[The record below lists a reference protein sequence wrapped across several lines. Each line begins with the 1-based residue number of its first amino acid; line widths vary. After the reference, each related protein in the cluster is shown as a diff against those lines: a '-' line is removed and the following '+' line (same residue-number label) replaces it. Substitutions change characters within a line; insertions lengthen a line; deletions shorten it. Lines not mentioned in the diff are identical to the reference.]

1 MTHSRC
7 SHHVTVVVAVG
18 AACGFAVVTPRWP
31 AAKPAVAKPVV
42 VDRRARARTLQA
54 YTALP
59 LSFEANV
66 GQTSQRVRFLAHGP
80 GRTLFLTADEAVL
93 SLRSPRR
100 QGQRQDRGQQGQ
112 AVRPGAQTGALP
124 AAAASGSALLRMKFL
139 GANPAAQVSGLD
151 RLAAHVNYFIGNDRA
166 KWRTEVPSYARVKY
180 AGLYPGIDLIY
191 YGHQQS
197 LEYDLVV
204 APGANPNAIR
214 IAIGG
219 AEAVRLDRSGDLI
232 LTSGGAGLELRRPRV
247 YQRARDGPAE
257 QVGASYVVSPAAH
270 GGRAESTRTVR
281 IALGAYDRGR
291 PLIIDPQLVEST
303 YLGGSLGAQAFA
315 IAVDGS
321 GSVFVTGS
329 TASSDFPV
337 ASGVQTKNDAASG
350 ATNAFV
356 TEIGTSGGQ
365 QLVYSTYLGGDGI
378 CEFCPAPAHG
388 DTGSGIALN
397 SQGQIYVAG
406 FTPSPNFPVTA
417 NAFEPFAEATWLG
430 MSAGFLTVIDP
441 TLSGAAQL
449 VYSTYLAGAGEDYI
463 NALAVDSAGLAY
475 VTGDANSPN
484 FPVTGHVF
492 EPEKASPSGIPNGF
506 VSVLNPAASGSASL
520 VYSSYLG
527 GSGGED
533 GRGIAVGP
541 SGEVYVTGDTASSD
555 FPVTPAAA
563 LQEFPRSFGSISSFV
578 TVINTANSG
587 ASQLAY
593 STYLGGSFV
602 NIGNAIAVDSNGR
615 AYVAG
620 YTRSGDFPVTAS
632 AFQTVDTS
640 AVTSFVSVL
649 DPSMSGTASLVY
661 STFLGGSGILGS
673 EANAIAVDSRGLA
686 YVTGFTC
693 STDFPTSS
701 NFLQAAN
708 AGGQDAFVSVLDP
721 SQSGSASLTFSSY
734 LGGSG
739 SDAGSA
745 IAVDSQGLVY
755 VAGSTTSANFPVT
768 SDALQATLPGPVS
781 AFVAVLNPS
790 DPPGEPLPT
799 LRPTETR
806 TPTPKPTPTPT
817 PRKTPTPTPK
827 PQSKAKSTPTPTRK
841 PTPTPTPKHA
851 ATRTP
856 APKATPKP

>member
-1 MTHSRC
+1 MSQSLLSR
-7 SHHVTVVVAVG
+7 HIAVVAAVAIG
-18 AACGFAVVTPRWP
+18 TACCFAIATPRQQP
-31 AAKPAVAKPVV
+31 AAKPVV
-42 VDRRARARTLQA
+42 VSRTARTRTLEA
-54 YTALP
+54 YAALP

-66 GQTSQRVRFLAHGP
+66 GQTAHRVRFLAHGP
-80 GRTLFLTADEAVL
+80 GRTVFLTADEAVL
-93 SLRSPRR
+93 SLRSPR
-100 QGQRQDRGQQGQ
+100 QGKPQEREQRALG
-112 AVRPGAQTGALP
+112 VRAAAASGALP
-124 AAAASGSALLRMKFL
+124 AAAAYESAVLRMKFL

-151 RLAAHVNYFIGNDRA
+151 RLAARVNYFIGNDRA

-204 APGANPNAIR
+204 APGARPEAIG
-214 IAIGG
+214 IAIDG
-219 AEAVRLDRSGDLI
+219 ADSARLDRSGDL
-232 LTSGGAGLELRRPRV
+232 LLSSAGAGLVLKRPRV
-247 YQRARDGPAE
+247 YQQARDGSAE
-257 QVGASYVVSPAAH
+257 QVAGSYVVSPAAR
-270 GGRAESTRTVR
+270 GGRTKSVRTVR
-281 IALGAYDRGR
+281 IALGAYDRSR

-321 GSVFVTGS
+321 GDVFVTGS

-337 ASGVQTKNDAASG
+337 ASGVQSKIDAASG

-356 TEIGTSGGQ
+356 TEISTSGGQ

-378 CEFCPAPAHG
+378 CEFCPAPASG
-388 DTGSGIALN
+388 DTGTGIALN

-406 FTPSPNFPVTA
+406 FTPSGNFPVTS
-417 NAFEPFAEATWLG
+417 NAFETFAEATWLG

-441 TLSGAAQL
+441 TQSGSAQL
-449 VYSTYLAGAGEDYI
+449 VYSTFLAGAGEDYI
-463 NALAVDSAGLAY
+463 NALAVDSNGLAY

-492 EPEKASPSGIPNGF
+492 EPQKASPSGIPNGF

-555 FPVTPAAA
+555 FPVTPATA
-563 LQEFPRSFGSISSFV
+563 LQEFPRSFSSIPGFV

-587 ASQLAY
+587 ASQLVY
-593 STYLGGSFV
+593 STYLGGSFAD
-602 NIGNAIAVDSNGR
+602 IGNAIAVDSNGR

-620 YTRSGDFPVTAS
+620 FARSSDFPVTAS

-640 AVTSFVSVL
+640 AVTAFVSVL
-649 DPSMSGTASLVY
+649 DPSMSGAASLVY
-661 STFLGGSGILGS
+661 STFLGGSGLPGT
-673 EANAIAVDSRGLA
+673 EANGIAVDSQGLA

-721 SQSGSASLTFSSY
+721 SQSGAASLTFSSY

-745 IAVDSQGLVY
+745 IAVDSQSLVY

-768 SDALQATLPGPVS
+768 GDALQATRLGPVS
-781 AFVAVLNPS
+781 AFVAVLSPS
-790 DPPGEPLPT
+790 DPPGEPIPT
-799 LRPTETR
+799 LRPIE
-806 TPTPKPTPTPT
+806 TPKPTATPKRTPTPT

-827 PQSKAKSTPTPTRK
+827 PASTAKRTPAPTR
-841 PTPTPTPKHA
+841 TPTPKHT

-856 APKATPKP
+856 APKSTPKA

>member
-1 MTHSRC
+1 MTHSRL
-7 SHHVTVVVAVG
+7 SHHVAVVVAVAIG
-18 AACGFAVVTPRWP
+18 TACCFAIATPRQRP
-31 AAKPAVAKPVV
+31 AAKPVVAS
-42 VDRRARARTLQA
+42 RSARIRMLEA
-54 YTALP
+54 YAALP

-66 GQTSQRVRFLAHGP
+66 GQTGRCVRFLAHGP
-80 GRTLFLTADEAVL
+80 GRTVFLTADQAVL
-93 SLRSPRR
+93 SLRAPRPGK
-100 QGQRQDRGQQGQ
+100 QQQRGQQSLGL
-112 AVRPGAQTGALP
+112 RPAATSGALP
-124 AAAASGSALLRMKFL
+124 AAAANDSAVLRMKFL

-151 RLAAHVNYFIGNDRA
+151 RLAARVNYFIGNDRA

-204 APGANPNAIR
+204 APGASPDAIG
-214 IAIGG
+214 IAIDG
-219 AEAVRLDRSGDLI
+219 ADSARLDRSGDLI
-232 LTSGGAGLELRRPRV
+232 LTSGGAGLELKRPRV
-247 YQRARDGPAE
+247 YQQARDGSAE
-257 QVGASYVVSPAAH
+257 QIAGSYVVSSAAR
-270 GGRAESTRTVR
+270 GSRAKSARTVR
-281 IALGAYDRGR
+281 IALGAYDRSR

-321 GSVFVTGS
+321 GDVFVTGA

-337 ASGVQTKNDAASG
+337 ASGVQSKIDAASG

-356 TEIGTSGGQ
+356 TEISTSGGQ

-378 CEFCPAPAHG
+378 CEFCPAPASG
-388 DTGSGIALN
+388 DTGTGIALN
-397 SQGQIYVAG
+397 SQGQIYLAG
-406 FTPSPNFPVTA
+406 FTPSGNFPVTS
-417 NAFEPFAEATWLG
+417 NAFETFAEATWLG

-441 TLSGAAQL
+441 TQSGAAQL

-463 NALAVDSAGLAY
+463 NALAVDSGGLAY

-484 FPVTGHVF
+484 FPVTAKVF
-492 EPEKASPSGIPNGF
+492 EPQKASPSGIPNGF

-555 FPVTPAAA
+555 FPVTPATA
-563 LQEFPRSFGSISSFV
+563 LQEFPRSFSSIPGFV
-578 TVINTANSG
+578 TVIDTANSG
-587 ASQLAY
+587 AGQLAY
-593 STYLGGSFV
+593 STYLGGSFADT
-602 NIGNAIAVDSNGR
+602 GNAIAVDSNGR

-620 YTRSGDFPVTAS
+620 FARSADFPVTAS

-640 AVTSFVSVL
+640 AVTAFVSVL
-649 DPSMSGTASLVY
+649 DPSMSGAASLVY
-661 STFLGGSGILGS
+661 STFLGGSGVLGT
-673 EANAIAVDSRGLA
+673 EANAIAVDSQGLA

-721 SQSGSASLTFSSY
+721 SQSGAKSLTFSSY

-739 SDAGSA
+739 SDVGSA
-745 IAVDSQGLVY
+745 IAVDSQSLVY

-768 SDALQATLPGPVS
+768 GDALQATKLGPVS
-781 AFVAVLNPS
+781 AFVAVLSPS

-799 LRPTETR
+799 RRPIE
-806 TPTPKPTPTPT
+806 TPKPTSTPKRTPTPT
-817 PRKTPTPTPK
+817 PRKTPTATPK
-827 PQSKAKSTPTPTRK
+827 SESKAKRTPAPTR
-841 PTPTPTPKHA
+841 TPTPKHA

-856 APKATPKP
+856 APKSTPRA